1 MCRTRGWSISG
12 EDEGKVFLCHEGK
25 DVKILINTARNSLQ
39 FEARIFGIA
48 LEEHKTKEREEK

>member
-1 MCRTRGWSISG
+1 M
-12 EDEGKVFLCHEGK
+12 FLCHEGK